1 VNYGLHHVALSTP
14 DLDRCL
20 DFYCNVIGAK
30 RVTEEL
36 RWGIGDK
43 HSDAS
48 LQVRD
53 SSARFAHIQVGK
65 AFIEIFEFKTP
76 EPVQPE
82 RRSVDFG
89 IAHLCFQVDELDAE
103 YRRMRDLGMVF
114 HSEPV
119 DFGDGSKYVYG
130 RDIDNNIIELL
141 EIPADAST
149 PSNYAMERHA
159 RRRGT

>member
-1 VNYGLHHVALSTP
+1 LSTP

-36 RWGIGDK
+36 HWDIGDK

>member
-1 VNYGLHHVALSTP
+1 VNFGLHHVALSTP

-20 DFYCNVIGAK
+20 DFYCNVLGAE
-30 RVTEEL
+30 RASSEL
-36 RWGIGDK
+36 SWDVGVQ

-53 SSARFAHIQVGK
+53 SSARFAHVKVGK

-76 EPVQPE
+76 EPLQPD

-89 IAHLCFQVDELDAE
+89 IAHLCFQVDDLDSE
-103 YRRMRDLGMVF
+103 YRRMKHLGMAF

-130 RDIDNNIIELL
+130 RDIDGNIIELL
-141 EIPADAST
+141 EVPTGAST
-149 PSNYAMERHA
+149 PNNYPTE
-159 RRRGT
+159 

>member
-1 VNYGLHHVALSTP
+1 MNFGFHHVALSTP

-20 DFYCNVIGAK
+20 DFYCNVLGAE
-30 RVTEEL
+30 RASSEL
-36 RWGIGDK
+36 SWDVGVR

-53 SSARFAHIQVGK
+53 SSARFAHIKVGK

-76 EPVQPE
+76 EPVQPD

-89 IAHLCFQVDELDAE
+89 IAHLCFQVDDLDSE
-103 YRRMRDLGMVF
+103 YRRMKHLGMVF

-130 RDIDNNIIELL
+130 RDIDGNIVELL
-141 EIPADAST
+141 EVPTTAST
-149 PSNYAMERHA
+149 PNNYPTE
-159 RRRGT
+159 

>member
-1 VNYGLHHVALSTP
+1 VNLGLHHVALSTP

-20 DFYCNVIGAK
+20 DFYCDVLGAERASDEQSWDIG
-30 RVTEEL
+30 TH
-36 RWGIGDK
+36 

-53 SSARFAHIQVGK
+53 SSARFAHVKVGK
-65 AFIEIFEFKTP
+65 AFIEIFEFRTP
-76 EPVQPE
+76 EPVQPD

-89 IAHLCFQVDELDAE
+89 IAHLCFQVDNLDAE
-103 YRRMRDLGMVF
+103 YRRMKDLGMEF

-141 EIPADAST
+141 EIPAGAST
-149 PSNYAMERHA
+149 PNNYPAE
-159 RRRGT
+159 

>member
-1 VNYGLHHVALSTP
+1 MNFGLHHVALSTP

-20 DFYCNVIGAK
+20 DFYCNVIGAE
-30 RVTEEL
+30 RATDEL
-36 RWGIGDK
+36 SWNIGEK

-53 SSARFAHIQVGK
+53 SSARFAHIKVGK

-76 EPVQPE
+76 APVQPE

-89 IAHLCFQVDELDAE
+89 IAHLCFQVNDLDSE
-103 YRRMRDLGMVF
+103 YRRMKDLGMVF

-130 RDIDNNIIELL
+130 RDIDGNIIELL
-141 EIPADAST
+141 EIPAGAST
-149 PSNYAMERHA
+149 PNNYPEQ
-159 RRRGT
+159 

>member
-1 VNYGLHHVALSTP
+1 MPVNYGLHHVALSTP

-20 DFYCNVIGAK
+20 DFYRDVIGAEIASDK
-30 RVTEEL
+30 MS
-36 RWGIGDK
+36 WDIGTQ

-53 SSARFAHIQVGK
+53 SSARFAHVKVGK
-65 AFIEIFEFKTP
+65 AYIEIFEFQTP
-76 EPVQPE
+76 APVQPD

-89 IAHLCFQVDELDAE
+89 IAHLCFQVDDLDAE
-103 YRRMRDLGMVF
+103 YHRMRDLGMEF

-130 RDIDNNIIELL
+130 RDIDGNIIELL
-141 EIPADAST
+141 EVPADCET
-149 PSNYAMERHA
+149 PDNYASD
-159 RRRGT
+159 